1 MTISLMNLP
10 YPHNALEPV
19 ISAAT
24 LEVHHGK
31 HHQAYVT
38 KTNALA
44 ADKGMGGSSLETIIR
59 WAASN
64 QERSL
69 FNQAAQVWNHGFYW
83 FSLSPDRSNPAG
95 DLETR
100 INADFGSTGQ
110 LIAQLA
116 EAAVGHFA
124 SGWAWLVLGED
135 DKLAIETTHDAG
147 TPLVSNRLPLLT
159 IDVWE
164 HAYYLDRKNDRKAYV
179 EAVLERTL
187 NWDFALANLVRKEA
201 WTYPA

>member
-1 MTISLMNLP
+1 M
-10 YPHNALEPV
+10 
-19 ISAAT
+19 
-24 LEVHHGK
+24 
-31 HHQAYVT
+31 
-38 KTNALA
+38 
-44 ADKGMGGSSLETIIR
+44 
-59 WAASN
+59 
-64 QERSL
+64 
-69 FNQAAQVWNHGFYW
+69 
-83 FSLSPDRSNPAG
+83 
-95 DLETR
+95 
-100 INADFGSTGQ
+100 
-110 LIAQLA
+110 
-116 EAAVGHFA
+116 GHFA

>member
-1 MTISLMNLP
+1 MTISLINLP

-44 ADKGMGGSSLETIIR
+44 ADRDLGTSDLETIIR
-59 WAASN
+59 WAMSN
-64 QERSL
+64 QDKAL

-83 FSLSPDRSNPAG
+83 LSLTPDQSAPSGDLAARIDRSFRSKDA
-95 DLETR
+95 LVE
-100 INADFGSTGQ
+100 
-110 LIAQLA
+110 QLA
-116 EAAVGHFA
+116 EAAVGHFG
-124 SGWAWLVLGED
+124 SGWAWLVAGAD
-135 DKLAIETTHDAG
+135 GTPSIQTTHDAG
-147 TPLVSNRLPLLT
+147 TMLVEHGTPLLT

-179 EAVLERTL
+179 EAVLDRTL
-187 NWDFALANLVRKEA
+187 NWDFASANLARGQV

>member
-1 MTISLMNLP
+1 MSISLMALP

-38 KTNALA
+38 KTNTLA
-44 ADKGMGGSSLETIIR
+44 AERQLGTSDLETIIR
-59 WAASN
+59 WAVSN
-64 QERSL
+64 QDKAL
-69 FNQAAQVWNHGFYW
+69 FSQAAQVWNHGFYW
-83 FSLSPDRSNPAG
+83 LSLSPDQSAPSGELAA
-95 DLETR
+95 R
-100 INADFGSTGQ
+100 IDQAFGSKDA
-110 LIAQLA
+110 LVLQLA

-124 SGWAWLVLGED
+124 SGWVWLIAGADGTLS
-135 DKLAIETTHDAG
+135 IQTTHDAG
-147 TPLVSNRLPLLT
+147 TLLVEHGTPLLT

-179 EAVLERTL
+179 EAVLDRTI
-187 NWDFALANLVRKEA
+187 NWDFAAANLARGQV

>member
-1 MTISLMNLP
+1 MSISLMALP

-38 KTNALA
+38 KTNTLA
-44 ADKGMGGSSLETIIR
+44 AERQLGTSDLETIIR
-59 WAASN
+59 WAVSN
-64 QERSL
+64 QDKAL
-69 FNQAAQVWNHGFYW
+69 FSQAAQVWNHGFYW
-83 FSLSPDRSNPAG
+83 LSLSPDQSAPSGELAA
-95 DLETR
+95 R
-100 INADFGSTGQ
+100 IDQAFGSKDA
-110 LIAQLA
+110 LVLQLA

-124 SGWAWLVLGED
+124 SGWAWLIAGADGTLS
-135 DKLAIETTHDAG
+135 IQTTHDAG
-147 TPLVSNRLPLLT
+147 TLLVEHGTPLLT

-179 EAVLERTL
+179 EAVLDRTI
-187 NWDFALANLVRKEA
+187 NWDFAAANLARGQV

>member
-1 MTISLMNLP
+1 MTISLMDLP

-44 ADKGMGGSSLETIIR
+44 AERDLGASDLETIIR

-64 QERSL
+64 QDKSL

-83 FSLSPDRSNPAG
+83 LSLSPDQSSPSG
-95 DLETR
+95 ELEAR
-100 INADFGSTGQ
+100 INQAFGSKDE
-110 LIAQLA
+110 LIKQLA

-124 SGWAWLVLGED
+124 SGWAWLVAGQD
-135 DKLAIETTHDAG
+135 GKLIIETTHDAG
-147 TPLVSNRLPLLT
+147 TPLIEPGTPLLT

-179 EAVLERTL
+179 EAVLDRTI
-187 NWDFALANLVRKEA
+187 NWDFAAANLARGAV

>member
-44 ADKGMGGSSLETIIR
+44 ADRDLGTSDLETIIR
-59 WAASN
+59 WAMSN
-64 QERSL
+64 QDKAL

-83 FSLSPDRSNPAG
+83 LSLTPDQSAPSG
-95 DLETR
+95 DLAAR
-100 INADFGSTGQ
+100 IDSSFRSKDA
-110 LIAQLA
+110 LVEQLA
-116 EAAVGHFA
+116 EAAVGHFG
-124 SGWAWLVLGED
+124 SGWAWLVAGADGTLS
-135 DKLAIETTHDAG
+135 IQTTHDAG
-147 TPLVSNRLPLLT
+147 TMLVEHGTPLLT

-179 EAVLERTL
+179 EAVLDRTL
-187 NWDFALANLVRKEA
+187 NWDFAAANLAREEV

>member
-1 MTISLMNLP
+1 MTISLMALP
-10 YPHNALEPV
+10 YPLMALEPL

-24 LEVHHGK
+24 LEIHHGK

-44 ADKGMGGSSLETIIR
+44 AERDLGAWDLETIIR
-59 WAASN
+59 SAASN
-64 QERSL
+64 QDKAL

-83 FSLSPDRSNPAG
+83 LSLSPDQSAPSG

-100 INADFGSTGQ
+100 IKQAFGSKDALVT
-110 LIAQLA
+110 QLA
-116 EAAVGHFA
+116 EAAVRHFA
-124 SGWAWLVLGED
+124 SGWAWLVAGTDGSLS
-135 DKLAIETTHDAG
+135 IETTHDSG
-147 TPLVSNRLPLLT
+147 TPLVEQGIPLLT

-179 EAVLERTL
+179 EAVLDRTI
-187 NWDFALANLVRKEA
+187 NWDFAAANLARGEV
-201 WTYPA
+201 WTYPR

>member
-1 MTISLMNLP
+1 MTISLIDLP

-24 LEVHHGK
+24 LKVHHGK
-31 HHQAYVT
+31 QHQAYVT
-38 KTNALA
+38 RTNALA
-44 ADKGMGGSSLETIIR
+44 EGRDLGASDLETIIR

-64 QERSL
+64 QDKAL

-83 FSLSPDRSNPAG
+83 LSLSPDRTAPAG
-95 DLETR
+95 DLEAAVNR
-100 INADFGSTGQ
+100 DFGSTGA
-110 LIAQLA
+110 LVTQLA

-124 SGWAWLVLGED
+124 SGWVWLVAGTNG
-135 DKLAIETTHDAG
+135 KLAVQTTHGAG
-147 TPLVSNRLPLLT
+147 TPLVGQVRPLLT

-179 EAVLERTL
+179 EAVLDRML
-187 NWDFALANLVRKEA
+187 NWDFAAANLARGQV
-201 WTYPA
+201 WNYPR

>member
-1 MTISLMNLP
+1 MTIALMNLP

-44 ADKGMGGSSLETIIR
+44 AEKGMGGSSLETIIR
-59 WAASN
+59 WAATN
-64 QERSL
+64 QERGL

-83 FSLSPDRSNPAG
+83 LSLSPDRTTPAG
-95 DLETR
+95 ELEAR
-100 INADFGSTGQ
+100 IAADFGSTER

-116 EAAVGHFA
+116 DAATGHFA
-124 SGWAWLVLGED
+124 SGWAWLVLGEG
-135 DKLAIETTHDAG
+135 DKLAVETTHDAG
-147 TPLVSNRLPLLT
+147 TPLVSDRLPLLT

-179 EAVLERTL
+179 EAVLERML

>member
-1 MTISLMNLP
+1 MSISLMALP

-38 KTNALA
+38 KTNTLA
-44 ADKGMGGSSLETIIR
+44 AERQLGTSDLETIIR
-59 WAASN
+59 WAVSN
-64 QERSL
+64 QDKAL
-69 FNQAAQVWNHGFYW
+69 FSQAAQVWNHGFYW
-83 FSLSPDRSNPAG
+83 LSLSPDQSAPSGELAA
-95 DLETR
+95 R
-100 INADFGSTGQ
+100 IDQAFGSKDA
-110 LIAQLA
+110 LVLQLA

-124 SGWAWLVLGED
+124 SGWAWLIAGADGTLS
-135 DKLAIETTHDAG
+135 IQTTHDAG
-147 TPLVSNRLPLLT
+147 TLLVEHGTPLLT

-179 EAVLERTL
+179 EAVLDRTL
-187 NWDFALANLVRKEA
+187 NWDFAAANLARGQV